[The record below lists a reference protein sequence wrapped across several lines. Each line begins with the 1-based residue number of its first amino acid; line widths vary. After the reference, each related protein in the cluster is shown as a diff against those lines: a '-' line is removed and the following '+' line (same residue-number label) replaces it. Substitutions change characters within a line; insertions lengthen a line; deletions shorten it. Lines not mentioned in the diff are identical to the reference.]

1 MRKPR
6 GLFAAALSL
15 FLVPAP
21 AHAQGAAAPVAIAT
35 AETAEVA
42 EVLQLTGTVTARWDA
57 QLSVATAGLVTALQ
71 VDAGDRVARGDL
83 LLELDG
89 ELARHQYEGARA
101 AEAQSLRALEDARR
115 RLEEARRL
123 APKQSIAETVVK
135 DIAAEVAEDE
145 AALQRSRAEVGY
157 RKGILDRHRLQAPF
171 PGVISERNVELGEWV
186 TPGQSVLALVSTE
199 ELRLD
204 FQVPE
209 DYLDRVQAGQQVEF
223 TVGADRDRQYRGQVL
238 TTVPVTDP
246 TVRTFLARVQTS
258 EPIPGML
265 PGMSARAELS
275 LGTGER
281 GVTVPRDA
289 VLRYG
294 DGRQI
299 AWVVERADGVD
310 VAAERLVQTGFTFDG
325 RIEIRSG
332 LAAGERV
339 VVKGNET
346 LRNGQAV
353 SARELRED

>member
-1 MRKPR
+1 MRLAQ
-6 GLFAAALSL
+6 GTLAAFLSL
-15 FLVPAP
+15 SIISSLAN
-21 AHAQGAAAPVAIAT
+21 AQGAAAPVAVAT
-35 AETAEVA
+35 ATTSEVA
-42 EVLQLTGTVTARWDA
+42 EVLQLTGTVTARRDA
-57 QLSVATAGLVTALQ
+57 QLSVATAGLVTALL
-71 VDAGDRVARGDL
+71 VEAGDRVAQGDL
-83 LLELDG
+83 LIELDG

-101 AEAQSLRALEDARR
+101 AEAQSQRALEDARR
-115 RLEEARRL
+115 RLEEARSL

-145 AALQRSRAEVGY
+145 AALQRARAEVGY
-157 RKGILDRHRLQAPF
+157 RKGILDRHRVAAPF
-171 PGVISERNVELGEWV
+171 AGVISERSVELGEWV
-186 TPGQSVLALVSTE
+186 TPGQSVFALVSTE

-209 DYLDRVQAGQQVEF
+209 DYLGRVRAGQQATF
-223 TVGADRDRQYRGQVL
+223 TLGADRGQTFSGKVL

-246 TVRTFLARVQTS
+246 TVRTFLARVQTDQAV
-258 EPIPGML
+258 PGMR
-265 PGMSARAELS
+265 PGMSARAELR
-275 LGTGER
+275 LGTGQQ

-299 AWVVERADGVD
+299 AWVVEEVDGQT

-325 RIEIRSG
+325 RIEIQSG
-332 LAAGERV
+332 LASGERV

-353 SARELRED
+353 NVRELKED